1 MAGCPSRGGA
11 LFLCDQL
18 RVPVRGGE
26 TSVLDA
32 RYVVDAWCDR
42 WAIGTDAREELRLLA
57 SELATNA
64 LVHGWPPIELT
75 LSLTGSWAE
84 VSVRD
89 ASPCGPVVRPPRH
102 DLLADLDVVAVRTD
116 GLPDDPR
123 DPVLRVGPSG
133 SVTAGRGMLIVAAV
147 AADWGITALAVG
159 KEVWVRLRVAGT
171 GGSRVCPCRAGDTT
185 TPGGLVLRLLEPGPP
200 AG

>member
-1 MAGCPSRGGA
+1 M
-11 LFLCDQL
+11 CDQL
-18 RVPVRGGE
+18 RVPVRHSE
-26 TSVLDA
+26 NAVLDV
-32 RYVVDAWCDR
+32 RHLVDAWCYR
-42 WAIGTDAREELRLLA
+42 WAMGTAAREELRLLA

-89 ASPCGPVVRPPRH
+89 AGPCRPVVRPARH
-102 DLLADLDVVAVRTD
+102 DLLADLDVVAGRTE

-147 AADWGITALAVG
+147 AAEWGIIALTVG
-159 KEVWVRLRVAGT
+159 KEVWARLRVSET
-171 GGSRVCPCRAGDTT
+171 GGRRVCPCRAGDTP
-185 TPGGLVLRLLEPGPP
+185 TPGGLVLRVLEPGPP